1 MTIKEINDQKIMNFL
16 ENIKLLRSHY
26 SFSKKKMAEIMG
38 ISVKMLSKL
47 ESGEMSKRLSAK
59 SLLRLSAFFSIS
71 PDLLFEK
78 LSLEEIEWVF

>member
-59 SLLRLSAFFSIS
+59 SLLKLSAFFKVST
-71 PDLLFEK
+71 DLLFEK
-78 LSLEEIEWVF
+78 LSAEDLME

>member
-38 ISVKMLSKL
+38 IRVKMLSKL
-47 ESGEMSKRLSAK
+47 ESGEMSKGLSIKA
-59 SLLRLSAFFSIS
+59 LLIVFFSIFVYS
-71 PDLLFEK
+71 LLSVIFPYK
-78 LSLEEIEWVF
+78 RLTL

>member
-1 MTIKEINDQKIMNFL
+1 MTIKEINDEKIINLL
-16 ENIKLLRSHY
+16 ENVKFLRSHY

-47 ESGEMSKRLSAK
+47 ESGEMSKGLSIKA
-59 SLLRLSAFFSIS
+59 LLRLSAFFSIS

-78 LSLEEIEWVF
+78 LSLEEIE

>member
-71 PDLLFEK
+71 PYLLFEK
-78 LSLEEIEWVF
+78 LSLEEIE